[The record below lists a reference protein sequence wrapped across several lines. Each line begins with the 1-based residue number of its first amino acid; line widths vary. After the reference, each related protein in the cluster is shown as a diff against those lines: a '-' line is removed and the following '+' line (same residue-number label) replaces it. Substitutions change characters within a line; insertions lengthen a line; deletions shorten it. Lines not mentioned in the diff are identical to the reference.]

1 MISYNKFRVRWQIW
15 KEVLNNFNVE
25 KWKHKKYAWDEQNYI
40 RQQLFASLRDSKDF
54 HYAVDISDFESY
66 SIISCVKKSKF
77 FLAYQT
83 PSEEYLHFANDK
95 ASLM

>member
-77 FLAYQT
+77 LPLIKPHLKSTYIL
-83 PSEEYLHFANDK
+83 PMIRL
-95 ASLM
+95 L